1 MIELTLALLLQ
12 PIPSEAGGAT
22 ASGATTAAITAP
34 VGRPL
39 SACERL
45 DLYLEEL
52 DRHEAEATA
61 VLASSPSAEAFDQA
75 LERMSL
81 VINGRTYVGSA
92 RRDLCGAGEA
102 AP

>member
-1 MIELTLALLLQ
+1 MIGLTLALLIQ
-12 PIPSEAGGAT
+12 PIPAEAGGVPT
-22 ASGATTAAITAP
+22 AGPTSAAITAP

-92 RRDLCGAGEA
+92 HRDLCDAGEA

>member
-1 MIELTLALLLQ
+1 MISLALALLIQ
-12 PIPSEAGGAT
+12 PIPAAAGGVAT
-22 ASGATTAAITAP
+22 GTTTSDGTAAPI
-34 VGRPL
+34 GRPL

-61 VLASSPSAEAFDQA
+61 VLASGPSAEAFDQA

-92 RRDLCGAGEA
+92 RRDLCDVGEA

>member
-1 MIELTLALLLQ
+1 MIGLTLALLIQ
-12 PIPSEAGGAT
+12 PIPAEAGGVPT
-22 ASGATTAAITAP
+22 AGATSVGTTAP
-34 VGRPL
+34 IGRPL

-52 DRHEAEATA
+52 ERHEAEATA
-61 VLASSPSAEAFDQA
+61 GFTSTPSPEAFDQA
-75 LERMSL
+75 LGRMSL

-92 RRDLCGAGEA
+92 RRDLCDAGEP